1 MSTNAVVVNRLGGP
15 ISDAASRK
23 LDRTASVL
31 PILHAVRGELD
42 ASGQREGNVINIW
55 DTAREI
61 CVPFPLLP
69 TKQHA
74 LRVESDALVMGHA
87 WEGA

>member
-1 MSTNAVVVNRLGGP
+1 MSTKAVVVNRLSGP
-15 ISDAASRK
+15 ISDTASRK

-42 ASGQREGNVINIW
+42 ASGQREGNVINIP
-55 DTAREI
+55 DAVSEI
-61 CVPFPLLP
+61 CEPFSSLP

-87 WEGA
+87 GEGA